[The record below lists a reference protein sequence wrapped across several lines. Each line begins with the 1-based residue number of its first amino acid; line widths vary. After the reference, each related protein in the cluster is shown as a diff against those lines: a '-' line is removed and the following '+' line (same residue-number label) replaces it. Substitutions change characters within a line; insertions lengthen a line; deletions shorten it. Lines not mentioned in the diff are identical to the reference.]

1 MAYNT
6 LLLETNEAGIAV
18 LKINRPK
25 NLNALNAEVL
35 GELRAAFEALD
46 SDPAV
51 KAVVIT
57 GEGEKAF
64 VAGAD
69 ITEMAEMSPLEAKEF
84 ARKGRETLLF
94 IGGMKKP
101 VIAAV
106 NGYALG
112 GGLELALACDFI
124 YASETAKLGLPE
136 VTLGVIPGFG
146 GTWMLAKR
154 IGAARARELVY
165 TGKVI
170 DAQKAALWGIVNEI
184 LPAGDLVKAAVETAA
199 KTAKAGGLAVA
210 AAKDAIANGLETPE
224 YETALFSVLFATG
237 DQREGMKAFTE
248 KRKPA
253 FKGE

>member
-6 LLLETNEAGIAV
+6 LNLETNEGGIAV

-25 NLNALNAEVL
+25 NLNAINTEVL
-35 GELRAAFEALD
+35 GELKLAFAALD
-46 SDPAV
+46 CDPAV

-69 ITEMAEMSPLEAKEF
+69 ISEMAGMSPLEAKEF
-84 ARKGRETLLF
+84 SRKGSEVLGL
-94 IGGMKKP
+94 IGGMNKP

-124 YASETAKLGLPE
+124 YASGNAKLGLPE

-154 IGAARARELVY
+154 IGAARARELVF

-170 DAQKAALWGIVNEI
+170 DSGTAAHWGIVNEVF
-184 LPAGDLVKAAVETAA
+184 PADSLMKEAVDTAA
-199 KTAKAGGLAVA
+199 KMARAGGLAVA
-210 AAKDAIANGLETPE
+210 AAKDAIANGLENPA
-224 YETALFSVLFATG
+224 YETALFSVLFSTE

-253 FKGE
+253 FRGK